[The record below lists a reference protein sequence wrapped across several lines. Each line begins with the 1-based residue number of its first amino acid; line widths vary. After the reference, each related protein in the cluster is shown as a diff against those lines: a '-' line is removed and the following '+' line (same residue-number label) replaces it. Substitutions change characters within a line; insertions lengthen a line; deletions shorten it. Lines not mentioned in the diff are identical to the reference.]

1 MAVNEL
7 NKIAKK
13 YNMEISPSKTKAMGF
28 CGRNIKRVELEIEGK
43 ITEQV
48 SSFTYLGYLI
58 IVSV

>member
-7 NKIAKK
+7 NQIVKK
-13 YNMEISPSKTKAMGF
+13 HMGTSPSKSKAVAF
-28 CGRNIKRVELEIEGK
+28 CGRSIKRVELETEGK

-58 IVSV
+58 